1 MPCLTN
7 GNFERVEDFSHGEIS
22 RPKVPMEKMKEYRRK
37 LMKRDFQTARWAC
50 NKQAGTIQLPL
61 ADNSGIAELQKESG
75 KLEIRI
81 DDLEGAHMAICD
93 ILEIEDKQMEQN
105 SRYDTINHTNR
116 ETLQLLNENIVAL
129 QLKDDRTSI
138 FSEKSKQ
145 SRTSR
150 RSKQLSV

>member
-1 MPCLTN
+1 M
-7 GNFERVEDFSHGEIS
+7 
-22 RPKVPMEKMKEYRRK
+22 
-37 LMKRDFQTARWAC
+37 
-50 NKQAGTIQLPL
+50 
-61 ADNSGIAELQKESG
+61 QKESG
-75 KLEIRI
+75 KLDTRI

-138 FSEKSKQ
+138 FSEKSKR